1 MKKFNLVLLVLVAVL
16 FGSSFVACTNSA
28 SGGLGDFEFE
38 APENSGT
45 GNSNNE
51 ITAQRDNGDTIKFIP
66 VPDCATVEEV
76 EFWYETTYENTI
88 TKASNNL
95 DFNRFVDSEN
105 LKNNIRTKFCC
116 RYIIYR
122 RSGVPDKLYEL
133 VINGT
138 DVSLIA
144 TDTSSATV
152 E

>member
-1 MKKFNLVLLVLVAVL
+1 MKKFNLVLLVLVAAL
-16 FGSSFVACTNSA
+16 FGSSLVACTNSA
-28 SGGLGDFEFE
+28 SGGFDFKT
-38 APENSGT
+38 PENSGT

-51 ITAQRDNGDTIKFIP
+51 ITAQRDNGDTVKFIS

-76 EFWYETTYENTI
+76 ESWYETTYENTI
-88 TKASNNL
+88 NKASNNL
-95 DFNRFVDSEN
+95 DFNRFVDFEN
-105 LKNNIRTKFCC
+105 LKNNIRTKFYY

-144 TDTSSATV
+144 TDTSSATAK
-152 E
+152 